1 MAKIYELHKQLAD
14 KKVSS
19 VELTQQ
25 YLDNIKQK
33 DSELNAFITVCE
45 DHALAQA
52 KEADKKISTGDFSLL
67 TGVPYAAKDCY
78 CTKGIKSTAGS
89 KILEPYIP
97 PFNAT
102 VIEKLSDSVLLGKT
116 NLDEY
121 TMGASGEHS
130 AYGVTKHPK
139 DPKRVPGG
147 SSSGSAVAVATDMA
161 AFALGTDTGG
171 SIRQPASF
179 CGVVGL
185 RATYGRNSRYGV
197 MSMASSFD
205 TIGPLC
211 QDVKDT
217 AIVLQAIAGTDKKD
231 STTPKVKVDDYV
243 KEIERD
249 AKGMKAGIPK
259 EYFELDGLDDE
270 VKKTVEQAINKI
282 KKLGVEVKEVSLPH
296 TKYAIPVYYII
307 VSSEVSSNM
316 ARYDG
321 IKYGYR
327 AKDTE
332 DLMSVYLKSRQ
343 QGFGDEVKRRIMLGT
358 YSLSS
363 GYYDAYYK
371 QASQVRTLMIQD
383 FKQAFSDIDV
393 LLTPT
398 APTTAFKIGEKTQDP
413 INMYLADIFVAPASC
428 AGVPAVSVPCGEVN
442 GLPVGLQIIGDYF
455 KESDILR
462 LAHSFEQQ

>member
-1 MAKIYELHKQLAD
+1 
-14 KKVSS
+14 
-19 VELTQQ
+19 
-25 YLDNIKQK
+25 
-33 DSELNAFITVCE
+33 
-45 DHALAQA
+45 
-52 KEADKKISTGDFSLL
+52 
-67 TGVPYAAKDCY
+67 
-78 CTKGIKSTAGS
+78 
-89 KILEPYIP
+89 
-97 PFNAT
+97 
-102 VIEKLSDSVLLGKT
+102 
-116 NLDEY
+116 
-121 TMGASGEHS
+121 MGASGEHS

-147 SSSGSAVAVATDMA
+147 SSSGLAVAVATDMA

-259 EYFELDGLDDE
+259 EYFELD
-270 VKKTVEQAINKI
+270 
-282 KKLGVEVKEVSLPH
+282 
-296 TKYAIPVYYII
+296 AIPVYYII